1 MLHYISWEIENDP
14 IDQIVE
20 DSHTPKREC
29 TSNESD
35 ITDNVGLTQASG
47 NDDLI
52 DATVLEVVN
61 EDIDCAAEPMHF
73 FRDNHN
79 MPYFVER

>member
-1 MLHYISWEIENDP
+1 MY
-14 IDQIVE
+14 
-20 DSHTPKREC
+20 
-29 TSNESD
+29 SNKSD

-61 EDIDCAAEPMHF
+61 EDIDSAAEPMHF
-73 FRDNHN
+73 FRDNDN
-79 MPYFVER
+79 MPYFV